1 MRIRLLS
8 GYLDHR
14 AGSAVYTRRIARSLH
29 ERGHE
34 ISIIA
39 LQHDDELAKFCD
51 VYSCS
56 YEPLQLPFL
65 WRFSHLR
72 HFFKAKKYIEST
84 DFNVVDIVIASEHCF
99 IKPYMLKYKDSPVLY
114 FPHSVLASEE
124 VKRFFSDP
132 IARFI
137 NKFLYKRAQIWA
149 LDHAKATLR
158 YSSRLVEILRSISK
172 ADTFILNPLGITIPT
187 QSEAH
192 VLNKDTVEL
201 LFVGSL
207 IASKKMD
214 VCLDALSKIPNRN
227 WHLTIV
233 GDGPERVKYEHQV
246 RQSSLGEHITFVG
259 QVEDTQKH
267 YQQADLLL
275 FPSVFE
281 SFGLVML
288 EAMACNVP
296 VLSMDP
302 SAPNM
307 RLYGG
312 DIVTHNKTGWLA
324 KDGADFERLLSA
336 ALYNPAQLNALGKA
350 ARTHVK
356 DHYDW
361 DRHVD
366 QLVADLKRLMI

>member
-14 AGSAVYTRRIARSLH
+14 AGSAVYTRRIAKSLH

-39 LQHDDELAKFCD
+39 LQHDGELAKFCD
-51 VYSCS
+51 IYCCP

-72 HFFKAKKYIEST
+72 HFFKAKKYIETS
-84 DFNVVDIVIASEHCF
+84 DFDSVDIVIAFEHSF
-99 IKPYMLKYKDSPVLY
+99 IKPYMMKYKDSPVLY

-124 VKRFFSDP
+124 VKRFFRDP
-132 IARFI
+132 IAVVI
-137 NKFLYKRAQIWA
+137 NKFFYKRAQIWA

-158 YSSRLVEILRSISK
+158 YTSKLVEILRPITK
-172 ADTFILNPLGITIPT
+172 ADNFIVNPLGVRLPERH
-187 QSEAH
+187 EAH
-192 VLNKDTVEL
+192 TLDADSVEL
-201 LFVGSL
+201 LSVGSL

-214 VCLDALSKIPNRN
+214 VCLEALSNIPKRH
-227 WHLTIV
+227 WHWTII
-233 GDGPERVKYEHQV
+233 GDGSERVKYEHQV
-246 RQSSLGEHITFVG
+246 RQAGLGERITFVG
-259 QVEDTQKH
+259 QVENVQKY
-267 YQQADLLL
+267 YQKADLLL

-288 EAMACNVP
+288 EAMAYSVP
-296 VLSMDP
+296 VLAMDP
-302 SAPNM
+302 NAPNM
-307 RLYGG
+307 QLYGG

-324 KDGADFERLLSA
+324 KDAADFERLLSA
-336 ALYNPAQLNALGKA
+336 ALDNPAQLNALAKA
-350 ARTHVK
+350 AHTHVK

-366 QLVADLKRLMI
+366 QLVTDLKRLMI